1 MGSRTEAL
9 NGQRPRVPTAAPR
22 ISPLLWFARG
32 TGILMFGLV
41 LGVMH
46 NGDWEGGSPDVTE
59 AFERAFLYVLM
70 ASWLVGIRWP
80 VVAGVAGAV
89 GFFGLQ
95 AVRWWTTGAPSL
107 EPGVLVT
114 ALPSLLYLLDA
125 RGAATA
131 AP

>member
-1 MGSRTEAL
+1 MSGRL
-9 NGQRPRVPTAAPR
+9 PQVPAAQPCA
-22 ISPLLWFARG
+22 SPLLWCARG
-32 TGILMFGLV
+32 VGILMFGLV

-80 VVAGVAGAV
+80 FVAGAAGAV
-89 GFFGLQ
+89 GFIGLQ
-95 AVRWWTTGAPSL
+95 VVRWWTTGAPSL

>member
-1 MGSRTEAL
+1 M
-9 NGQRPRVPTAAPR
+9 NGQLPRVPTAAPG
-22 ISPLLWFARG
+22 ISPLLWCARG

-70 ASWLVGIRWP
+70 ASWLVGLRWP
-80 VVAGVAGAV
+80 SVAGLAGAV
-89 GFFGLQ
+89 GFIGLQ
-95 AVRWWTTGAPSL
+95 FVRWWTTGAPSL

-114 ALPSLLYLLDA
+114 ALPSLLYLLDV
-125 RGAATA
+125 RGTA
-131 AP
+131 AVDPP